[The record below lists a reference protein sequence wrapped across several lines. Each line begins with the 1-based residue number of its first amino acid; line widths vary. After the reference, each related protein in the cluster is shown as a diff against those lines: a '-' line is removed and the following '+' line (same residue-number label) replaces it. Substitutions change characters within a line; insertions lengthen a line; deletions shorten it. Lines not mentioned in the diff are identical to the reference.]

1 MPEKAHRRKQMGT
14 KFQNEANQKNALK
27 STGPQT
33 EAGKEISSRNAV
45 KHGLT
50 AKMPELLPDEIVS
63 EYEEFREIL
72 WNDLKPVG
80 AVEEMLAERIIN
92 GFWRIRRID
101 RIEGGAYGF
110 EINNY
115 TVQEIIAKELKTIPP
130 LKYHED
136 DPAGLARCF
145 NALTNKTDFF
155 SKLSRYETA
164 IDRMLAK
171 NMEKLEQLQKQ
182 RRNSERQDEET

>member
-1 MPEKAHRRKQMGT
+1 MGT
-14 KFQNEANQKNALK
+14 KFQNEANRKNALK

-33 EAGKEISSRNAV
+33 EAGKEISSRNAL

-50 AKMPELLPDEIVS
+50 AKMPELLPDEEVS
-63 EYEEFREIL
+63 EYEEFRELL

-101 RIEGGAYGF
+101 RIEGGAYTF
-110 EINNY
+110 EMNNY
-115 TVQEIIAKELKTIPP
+115 AVQEIIAKELKTIPP
-130 LKYHED
+130 LKYDDD

-145 NALTNKTDFF
+145 TVLSKKNDFF
-155 SKLSRYETA
+155 SKLSRYEVA
-164 IDRMLAK
+164 IDRMISRS
-171 NMEKLEQLQKQ
+171 MEKLEQLQRQ
-182 RRNSERQDEET
+182 RRNSESQDEEKQD